1 MLVELEKHAELAAMT
16 IVLNRPAKLNALSMD
31 MLRELESAVD
41 EIDRGTVGE
50 VRLVMIRS
58 SSERAFSVG
67 ADIKDWSGFSPA
79 EAYLASQKGAAVFD
93 KIAALKMP
101 VIAILDKWVLGGG
114 LELALACDLRIAF
127 ESAVL
132 GFPEAKLGNAPGWAG
147 VTRLVPLIGV
157 SRAKEMLFT
166 GRQYHAKEAERIGLV
181 DFAGTPEEVEEK
193 LSAWSHDICAN
204 APIPL
209 MMNKRL
215 INEMAPNVSLFSF
228 IESLG
233 AGFTAGTSDS
243 KAGKQAYFDKTAA
256 KFTGN

>member
-16 IVLNRPAKLNALSMD
+16 IVLNRPDKLNALSMD
-31 MLRELESAVD
+31 MLRELEAAVD
-41 EIDRGTVGE
+41 EIGRSTVGE
-50 VRLVMIRS
+50 VRLVTIRS

-79 EAYLASQKGAAVFD
+79 EAYLASQKGAEVFD

-101 VIAILDKWVLGGG
+101 VIAVLDKWVLGGG
-114 LELALACDLRIAF
+114 LELALACDLRIAC

-157 SRAKEMLFT
+157 SKAKEMLFT
-166 GRQYHAKEAERIGLV
+166 GRQYPAKEAERIGLV
-181 DFAGTPEEVEEK
+181 DYAGAPQEVEEK
-193 LSAWSHDICAN
+193 LGALARDICAN

-209 MMNKRL
+209 MMGKRL

-228 IESLG
+228 VESLG

-243 KAGKQAYFDKTAA
+243 RAGKQAYFDKTTAR
-256 KFTGN
+256 FTGN